1 MKKLIGILFVFT
13 MLVSLTGCE
22 SAPPIVPPTVNS
34 VRTEEEDLAY
44 SPHTIIHEYD
54 ALDREVKYTSL
65 DAFGDVSHY
74 VIIEYYGDTDSVK
87 KEYLYRADHS
97 IADVTEYD
105 MSGNMLKSTMYT
117 EKGAVMLYII
127 YEYDSSGNMVK
138 STEYDANGNVKH
150 ETTYKY

>member
-1 MKKLIGILFVFT
+1 MKKLIGIFFVFI

-22 SAPPIVPPTVNS
+22 SAPPIVPPVVNS

-65 DAFGDVSHY
+65 DAFGDVNYY
-74 VIIEYYGDTDSVK
+74 VIIEHYGDTDSVK
-87 KEYLYRADHS
+87 NEYSCRADHS
-97 IADVTEYD
+97 IADITEYD
-105 MSGNMLKSTMYT
+105 MSGNMLKSTMYN

-127 YEYDSSGNMVK
+127 YEYDSSGNMIK
-138 STEYDANGNVKH
+138 STEYDADGNVKH
-150 ETTYKY
+150 ETTYKR